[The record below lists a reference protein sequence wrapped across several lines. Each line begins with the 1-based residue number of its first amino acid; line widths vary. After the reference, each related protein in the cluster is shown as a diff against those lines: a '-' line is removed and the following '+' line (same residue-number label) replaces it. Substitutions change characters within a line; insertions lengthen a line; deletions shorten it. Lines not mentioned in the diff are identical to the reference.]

1 MHKQNS
7 DGNEGKLGSSAE
19 QGREYWPRRSS
30 TRVHYS
36 PHTHADPKTTKLI
49 SSFLSFSSEYD
60 VTVLCQDQIPLIPAL
75 CAVHGN
81 KHMTKLLC

>member
-1 MHKQNS
+1 MTGSGGMHKQNS

-36 PHTHADPKTTKLI
+36 PHTHADLKNHKI
-49 SSFLSFSSEYD
+49 DF
-60 VTVLCQDQIPLIPAL
+60 VLLVFQL
-75 CAVHGN
+75 
-81 KHMTKLLC
+81 